1 MGVIILSIGLVLTLS
16 WGILATILYIGSAK
30 RRRDLEVESDIKDRF
45 SNRKIRESEEE
56 IKKLKELLEETLS
69 ENKRLQAQ
77 TDSSPEPPIIKIETP
92 EIVTLTQTYT
102 LTKEQEL
109 YAGGEEKLEYMVKK
123 KMIEKFAEDLWKYAV
138 FVDDKDIIRLRRTIK
153 ADIKVVKGWKEW

>member
-16 WGILATILYIGSAK
+16 WGILATILYIGSDK

-45 SNRKIRESEEE
+45 SNRKIRELEDENA
-56 IKKLKELLEETLS
+56 KLKKICQESLEENEKLKA
-69 ENKRLQAQ
+69 ERDLAK
-77 TDSSPEPPIIKIETP
+77 PPIIKIEQP

-109 YAGGEEKLEYMVKK
+109 YAGNEETLEYMVKK
-123 KMIEKFAEDLWKYAV
+123 KMIEKFAEELWKYVV
-138 FVDDKDIIRLRRTIK
+138 FVDDKDIIRLQRKIR

>member
-45 SNRKIRESEEE
+45 SNKKIRELEDENA
-56 IKKLKELLEETLS
+56 KLKKICQESLEENEKLKA
-69 ENKRLQAQ
+69 ERGFEEA
-77 TDSSPEPPIIKIETP
+77 PIIKIENP

-109 YAGGEEKLEYMVKK
+109 YAGNEEMLEYMVKK
-123 KMIEKFAEDLWKYAV
+123 EMIEKFAKELWKYAV
-138 FVDDKDIIRLRRTIK
+138 FVDDKDIIRLRRTIR